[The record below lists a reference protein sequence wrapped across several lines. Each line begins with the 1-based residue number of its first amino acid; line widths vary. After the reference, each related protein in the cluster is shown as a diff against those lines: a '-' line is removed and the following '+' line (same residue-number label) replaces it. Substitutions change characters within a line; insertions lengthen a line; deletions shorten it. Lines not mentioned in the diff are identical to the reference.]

1 MAVRIHY
8 RGYFWSGSS
17 HTEGNALQVPDDFY
31 SLGAN
36 TGWAVCM
43 FMRILSVN
51 VCIFVYA
58 CVSLFVAVCICP
70 EYLCVCVC
78 VRACVFVCVCV
89 CMCIWVCV
97 WGCIL
102 AHGWWIWFLEM
113 IICILPGDGW
123 VSCDWQVSIHMGF
136 IVSLFVLCRLGRRE
150 VELYFCQSGIDTV
163 VRSIQRVISAL

>member
-1 MAVRIHY
+1 MLY
-8 RGYFWSGSS
+8 R
-17 HTEGNALQVPDDFY
+17 
-31 SLGAN
+31 SLM
-36 TGWAVCM
+36 TSTVWAPTLDELCVCLCAFCLWM
-43 FMRILSVN
+43 CVFLFMPVFHCLWQ
-51 VCIFVYA
+51 CAFVQ
-58 CVSLFVAVCICP
+58 ST
-70 EYLCVCVC
+70 CVCVC
-78 VRACVFVCVCV
+78 VCACVFVCVCVCV